1 MKTIPTIKSYHH
13 YRSLY
18 YISLLWYC
26 HTFFH
31 SNFSGDLALFD
42 AFQNDAFEK
51 TMRKEITTT
60 QPSTAR
66 RPVVDNLYDVF
77 YNIRAD
83 EAEHAI
89 TMGT

>member
-1 MKTIPTIKSYHH
+1 
-13 YRSLY
+13 
-18 YISLLWYC
+18 
-26 HTFFH
+26 
-31 SNFSGDLALFD
+31 
-42 AFQNDAFEK
+42 
-51 TMRKEITTT
+51 MRKEITTT

-89 TMGT
+89 TMGTQMLHI